1 MTTSGRL
8 REIAITGLFGSPSSE
23 PLRIKLDPTRP
34 TVLTGGNGT
43 GKSTILRL
51 VGAVSALDLG
61 ALREAPIQSIALSF
75 ESIPTLRYSRSERG
89 RVVTWGDNRHNIR
102 AREGLESLPPWALD
116 ALSGDMLSGDFTR
129 RLRQYAQEQ
138 GVDPHEYRLVRDAI
152 MGRPGSMDAP
162 PPAWFSDFKEAFA
175 VLHVTDQR
183 LVVDADADARRY
195 ASDQG
200 RSSRRAV
207 VAASRDLA
215 SKMLEIDSDY
225 ARASQARDRA
235 FPREVIAAMGEHS
248 TVTNARLQELLQAV
262 NSRRERLRQVGL
274 LDSDQTFEDLG
285 FGLAR
290 PEVRPVIATFLE
302 STLSK
307 LTVLDELSRR
317 LQTFKAFLDARFR
330 TKRVE
335 LRRRDGV
342 RFIVDDSIEITPEQL
357 SSGEQ
362 QLFVLAYEVL
372 FRAEM
377 STLLIVDEPEIS
389 LHVLWQDTLID
400 DLVALGEPSQVQF
413 LMATHSSALLASH
426 PNLERSLD
434 AKG

>member
-8 REIAITGLFGSPSSE
+8 CEIAITGLFGARSSE
-23 PLRIKLDPTRP
+23 PLRIKLDPRRP

-51 VGAVSALDLG
+51 VGAISALDI
-61 ALREAPIQSIALSF
+61 ATLREAPIQSIALSF

-89 RVVTWGDNRHNIR
+89 GTVTWGDKRHHIR
-102 AREGLESLPPWALD
+102 LLEGIESLPMWALD
-116 ALSGDMLSGDFTR
+116 ALSGDTPAGDFTR

-138 GVDPHEYRLVRDAI
+138 GVDPHEYRLVRDALV
-152 MGRPGSMDAP
+152 GHPRTMDAP
-162 PPAWFSDFKEAFA
+162 SPPWFSDFKEAFA

-195 ASDQG
+195 TSDRA

-215 SKMLEIDSDY
+215 SKMLEIDSAY

-235 FPREVIAAMGEHS
+235 FPREVIAAMAEHS
-248 TVTNARLQELLQAV
+248 NVTDTRLEELLQSV

-274 LDSDQTFEDLG
+274 LDSDQTFEQLD
-285 FGLAR
+285 FGLDR

-307 LTVLDELSRR
+307 LTVLDELSHR

-335 LRRRDGV
+335 LRRREGV

-400 DLVALGEPSQVQF
+400 DLVELGEPSRVQF
-413 LMATHSSALLASH
+413 LMATHSPALLASH
-426 PNLERSLD
+426 PDLERSLD
-434 AKG
+434 TKG